1 MAITVLEQM
10 LSRHPLSSAEQQDQ
24 TLREVM
30 QEIALAGLNRA
41 NFFEQA
47 AFYGGTCLRIFHGLP
62 RFSEDLDFSLL
73 QPNAVFSL
81 QPYFKA
87 VVAEFHA
94 LGLEVDITVKQK
106 TADSQIESAFLKNNT
121 QVFSLNISSARKV
134 KIKLEVD
141 TLPPLGFATEEKLL
155 FQPFSFY
162 VKCFSLSD
170 LFAGKLHALLFRQWK
185 NRVKG
190 RDWFDFEWYVRH
202 NVTPNLEHFAKRAY
216 ESGAIRQ
223 DAVSKTELQ
232 KLLEQRIKTVDFE
245 NAKQDVVKFIPNA
258 KVLNIWST
266 DYFLQLTH
274 RLMGSF

>member
-10 LSRHPLSSAEQQDQ
+10 LNRHPLSSAEQQDQ

-73 QPNAVFSL
+73 QPNADFSL

-162 VKCFSLSD
+162 VKNEKYL
-170 LFAGKLHALLFRQWK
+170 
-185 NRVKG
+185 
-190 RDWFDFEWYVRH
+190 
-202 NVTPNLEHFAKRAY
+202 AKKW
-216 ESGAIRQ
+216 GI
-223 DAVSKTELQ
+223 V
-232 KLLEQRIKTVDFE
+232 EQIIYFC
-245 NAKQDVVKFIPNA
+245 
-258 KVLNIWST
+258 KV
-266 DYFLQLTH
+266 
-274 RLMGSF
+274 